1 MLIYIIE
8 KNFFQRLEG
17 AWPPQPLGSFV
28 PDYIYDAY
36 HEILLILKK

>member
-8 KNFFQRLEG
+8 NFFFKG
-17 AWPPQPLGSFV
+17 WKGPWPPQAVGSFV